1 LEGQNLHT
9 EIRYSGGR
17 ADEFSRGAADL
28 VRLNVDVIVAW
39 SPTATDAARSA
50 TTVIPIVF
58 LAGAPI
64 EYGVVDSLARPGKN
78 LTGITF
84 MGAAGSIFPKNLEML
99 RQLVPGLSRIAL
111 LHVPGED
118 DADESVPPLA
128 RSLGIRVSL
137 IPLRGPADINGVFAR
152 IETEK
157 PQGLILAPSGLL
169 YAHAREFIQRVAK
182 SRLPAVYG
190 LRELVPEG
198 ALMSLSPDLSDMAI
212 RGATYVDKILRGANP
227 ATLPVERSDKF
238 QLLINLKTA
247 KALGLTIPPSLLQ
260 RADQVIE

>member
-1 LEGQNLHT
+1 MERRAFLGVIASGLLAVPFAAAAQQQAGKVYRIGVLSPAPGHNPIDDVFSRAMKDRGYLEGQNLHI

-39 SPTATDAARSA
+39 SPAATDAARSA

-84 MGAAGSIFPKNLEML
+84 MDAAGSIFPKNLEML
-99 RQLVPGLSRIAL
+99 RELVPGLSRIAL

-118 DADESVPPLA
+118 DANESVPPLA
-128 RSLGIRVSL
+128 RSLGDPCVTHSTAWPGRHKRRVH
-137 IPLRGPADINGVFAR
+137 P
-152 IETEK
+152 
-157 PQGLILAPSGLL
+157 
-169 YAHAREFIQRVAK
+169 H
-182 SRLPAVYG
+182 
-190 LRELVPEG
+190 
-198 ALMSLSPDLSDMAI
+198 
-212 RGATYVDKILRGANP
+212 
-227 ATLPVERSDKF
+227 RS
-238 QLLINLKTA
+238 
-247 KALGLTIPPSLLQ
+247 
-260 RADQVIE
+260 